1 MLIHCLRTELVA
13 LGIALA
19 TTDRDLKGL
28 CSSRDTFRR
37 RGFIAPWMNQWRQP
51 GQMAYAM
58 GGPPPEYTMPI
69 TVEAIEPVRTM
80 VPDNFGI
87 MVPRMINQV
96 FMYNAYYYP
105 QFGRWGYMNRHGF
118 FVWVTRRWQSSRY
131 CPRWRLCKGK
141 APLCNWQLSS
151 KGISRSLAVAFRWSP
166 ISDRGAANGI
176 HLRRS

>member
-1 MLIHCLRTELVA
+1 MVSVNWAWLGVHHGLML
-13 LGIALA
+13 GSIAS
-19 TTDRDLKGL
+19 GL
-28 CSSRDTFRR
+28 NWLHWRWPGYYGPRPQ
-37 RGFIAPWMNQWRQP
+37 GFMFQQGYVPTPWVYVPWMNQWRQP

-105 QFGRWGYMNRHGF
+105 QFGRWGYINRHGF
-118 FVWVTRRWQSSRY
+118 FVWVNPHDGSRADT
-131 CPRWRLCKGK
+131 
-141 APLCNWQLSS
+141 AP
-151 KGISRSLAVAFRWSP
+151 G
-166 ISDRGAANGI
+166 GASIKNKPP
-176 HLRRS
+176 